1 MVSDGIRYYYN
12 SKTWMEEKNDVM
24 VASTVTEKKK
34 DEHNNNF
41 NTAAGDRGWIR
52 GIMTNIPRIIFLSN

>member
-1 MVSDGIRYYYN
+1 
-12 SKTWMEEKNDVM
+12 MEEKNDVM